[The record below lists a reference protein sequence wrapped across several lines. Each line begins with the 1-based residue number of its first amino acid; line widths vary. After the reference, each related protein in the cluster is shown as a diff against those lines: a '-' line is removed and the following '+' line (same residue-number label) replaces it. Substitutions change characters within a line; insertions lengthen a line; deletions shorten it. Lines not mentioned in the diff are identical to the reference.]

1 MSDTNIHE
9 RLGQFGRRLA
19 LGFADRIAVGMF
31 LGFLDDVTPDDLYP
45 YLKENK
51 SRVSE
56 VFAEISD
63 EELQEFRGYA
73 HQYFTTAPS
82 VDDLLKALQKRRT
95 ALFSLLINHPTGKEW
110 LKRELDICI
119 KTMK

>member
-1 MSDTNIHE
+1 MTIHE
-9 RLGQFGRRLA
+9 RLGQFGKSLA
-19 LGFADRIAVGMF
+19 IGFADKIAIGMF
-31 LGFLDDVTPDDLYP
+31 LGFLDDVTPEDLYP

-51 SRVSE
+51 SRVTE

-73 HQYFTTAPS
+73 HQYFTKAPS

-95 ALFSLLINHPTGKEW
+95 ELFSLLINHPTGKEW
-110 LKRELDICI
+110 LKNELDTCI
-119 KTMK
+119 EKIK

>member
-1 MSDTNIHE
+1 MTVHE
-9 RLGQFGRRLA
+9 RLGQFGKSLA
-19 LGFADRIAVGMF
+19 SGFADKIAIGMF

-63 EELQEFRGYA
+63 EELQEFRSHA
-73 HQYFTTAPS
+73 HQYFTAAPS
-82 VDDLLKALQKRRT
+82 VDDLLKALQKRRMDM
-95 ALFSLLINHPTGKEW
+95 FSLLINHPIGKEW
-110 LKRELDICI
+110 LKNELDICI
-119 KTMK
+119 EKLE

>member
-1 MSDTNIHE
+1 MSNTIHE
-9 RLGQFGRRLA
+9 RLGHFGKSMA
-19 LGFADRIAVGMF
+19 IGFADKIAIGMF

-63 EELQEFRGYA
+63 EELQKFRGYA
-73 HQYFTTAPS
+73 HQYFTAPPP
-82 VDDLLKALQKRRT
+82 VDALLKALKKRRT
-95 ALFSLLINHPTGKEW
+95 DLFSLLINHPTGKEW
-110 LKRELDICI
+110 LKAELDEAVE
-119 KTMK
+119 KLK